1 MLRPRDARASPLAQ
15 HSGDG
20 SASLI
25 NIPARVGGWEGVLH
39 LTYFIQIENV
49 CGGVRGR
56 YRLCR
61 NSRFN
66 WKFSKSAK
74 IFSGFN
80 FFPSSA
86 RNKGSWFIMRLST
99 TLISF
104 VD

>member
-1 MLRPRDARASPLAQ
+1 MEGAPR
-15 HSGDG
+15 
-20 SASLI
+20 
-25 NIPARVGGWEGVLH
+25 

-56 YRLCR
+56 YRLCH

-80 FFPSSA
+80 FFPSSV
-86 RNKGSWFIMRLST
+86 RNKGSWFIMCLST